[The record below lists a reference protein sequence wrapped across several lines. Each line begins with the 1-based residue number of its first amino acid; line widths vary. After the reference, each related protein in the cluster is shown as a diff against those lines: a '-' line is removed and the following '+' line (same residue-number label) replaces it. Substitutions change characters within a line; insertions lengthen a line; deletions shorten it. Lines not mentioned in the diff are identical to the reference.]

1 MYKNPPFLV
10 EMTEHGDMIM
20 VVTSVVC
27 LTLIVLTT
35 ILVKTVLTLIATM
48 RVGEYVGVGV
58 QFEHRVTIIVSRRQN
73 EWGITVGTN
82 GEYAFLADEADREE

>member
-1 MYKNPPFLV
+1 
-10 EMTEHGDMIM
+10 MTEHGDTIM

-35 ILVKTVLTLIATM
+35 ILVKTALTLTATM

-58 QFEHRVTIIVSRRQN
+58 QFEHRVAVIISRRQD

-82 GEYAFLADEADREE
+82 GEYTFLVDEADREE